1 MQMIWHHLVFDPT
14 TQIGFGEFSFA
25 YGISA
30 HGVALVRMRDGKISN
45 WREYW
50 YESALPWPRFVEPN
64 AF

>member
-1 MQMIWHHLVFDPT
+1 MQMIWHHLAFDPT

-25 YGISA
+25 YGITA